1 MKAATPRLHPD
12 VFNILEKHQ
21 NLLYLST
28 GPGEGTTTAVLGTAE
43 GINRQ
48 LAPRQIL
55 LIDGNQDHPDLHN
68 RLELPQSPGLKDYL
82 NNIETDWKKC
92 IHKSSEHI
100 HLLPIGNNPIRRG
113 MEESFDKFLKMMEDA
128 SLFYDHILLDASPL
142 SSSKITLEYFK
153 AFKEVVL
160 VVECEKT
167 RWEVSQNA
175 KDVIEANNS
184 RLTGIIMNKRKLYIP
199 KWMYSLI

>member
-1 MKAATPRLHPD
+1 MKATPILHPD
-12 VFNILEKHQ
+12 VFNVLEKHQ

-28 GPGEGTTTAVLGTAE
+28 SSGDGTTTAVLSTAE
-43 GINRQ
+43 LIKRQ
-48 LAPRQIL
+48 LDPRQIL

-68 RLELPQSPGLKDYL
+68 RLGLPQSPGLKDYL

-92 IHKSSEHI
+92 IHKNSEHI
-100 HLLPIGNNPIRRG
+100 HLLPIGNNPTIRG
-113 MEESFDKFLKMMEDA
+113 VEEFFDKFLKMMEDA
-128 SLFYDHILLDASPL
+128 SLLYDHIILDTAPL
-142 SSSKITLEYFK
+142 SSSKTTLEYFK
-153 AFKEVVL
+153 AFKQVVL

-184 RLTGIIMNKRKLYIP
+184 QLTGIIMNKRKLYIP
-199 KWMYSLI
+199 RWMYSLI